1 MSDIAQ
7 IFGIHLDAASGALII
22 HSQPY
27 WNGKFAV
34 AFLLNSQGQPMES
47 YYATYREYKK
57 SGFGKVVAAV
67 FTELPAGNYDVLWTE
82 QSEFQKSATVY
93 PGSVVEVEFP

>member
-1 MSDIAQ
+1 M
-7 IFGIHLDAASGALII
+7 II

-27 WNGKFAV
+27 WNGKYAV
-34 AFLLNSQGQPMES
+34 AILLNSHGQQVES

-57 SGFGKVVAAV
+57 GVFGKMVAAV
-67 FTELPAGNYDVLWTE
+67 FFEQPAGNYEVLWTE

-93 PGSVVEVEFP
+93 PGSVV